1 MPTTPDSVETFRL
14 LRQAELFAA
23 LLDDDLAYVASRA
36 ERLEV
41 PDGAALFG
49 EGDEANRFFV
59 VRSGEVLVSR
69 SVDGAR
75 LELARFGP
83 DEVVGDFDFAAG
95 TRRDAR
101 ASAVGP
107 TSLLVF
113 PHAGVTLETMSLEK
127 PDTTARILLRS
138 LAMVAGRIRAA
149 RALIAEN
156 SPWVRELRR
165 RIHVDAATGL
175 RNRAWFDEELAPS
188 LKGGAAFVLLKPER
202 FKELVDARGHAAGDL
217 AMSRIAA
224 RLLLVARAH
233 PGGEALRIRSNET
246 AVIVPGLDAEG
257 AVALARTI
265 AGELHSIDL
274 SDANGGRPFPL
285 AACFAIALW
294 PEDGAE
300 ARRLLDRARDVL
312 LKAWQDGGGRVY
324 RVRPAAKA
332 AG

>member
-1 MPTTPDSVETFRL
+1 MPTNPGNAETFRL

-23 LLDDDLAYVASRA
+23 LLDDDLAYIASRT
-36 ERLEV
+36 ERLDV
-41 PDGAALFG
+41 ADGELLFA
-49 EGDEANRFFV
+49 EGDEANRFFM
-59 VRSGEVLVSR
+59 VRSGEVRVSR
-69 SVDGAR
+69 LLDGAEF
-75 LELARFGP
+75 ELARFGP

-101 ASAVGP
+101 AAAVGG
-107 TSLLVF
+107 TSLLGF
-113 PHAGVTLETMSLEK
+113 PVGGVTLDTMSLEK

-138 LAMVAGRIRAA
+138 LAMVAGRIRTA

-175 RNRAWFDEELAPS
+175 RNRSWFDEEFAPS
-188 LKGGAAFVLLKPER
+188 LSGSAAFVLLKPER
-202 FKELVDARGHAAGDL
+202 FKELVDARGHAAGDV

-224 RLLLVARAH
+224 RLLQVARRH

-246 AVIVPGLDAEG
+246 AILVPGLDAERAISLAR
-257 AVALARTI
+257 AVAA
-265 AGELHSIDL
+265 ELHAVDL
-274 SDANGGRPFPL
+274 SDVNDGRPFPL
-285 AACFAIALW
+285 TACFAIAIW
-294 PEDGAE
+294 PDDGSE
-300 ARRLLDRARDVL
+300 PRRLLDRAREVL

-324 RVRPAAKA
+324 RVRPSAKV